1 MTAQADILQKLDALL
16 NKHRAGSR
24 DASDIPVL
32 TEVVDMASAYPE
44 AAHQAAMPGKDGRS
58 SASELSDA
66 EVELLAR
73 DIYQRVIGK
82 LNSQISSELR
92 VHLTERLSSII
103 DSTVGAAVADF
114 KQELANT
121 VADAIAEALLSRAE
135 KMIVSEDTPRT

>member
-44 AAHQAAMPGKDGRS
+44 AAHQTAMPGKDGRS

-92 VHLTERLSSII
+92 EHLTERLSSII

-135 KMIVSEDTPRT
+135 KMITSDDSPRT